1 MRYRALFVVT
11 FLLIYFSNNLPAQIN
26 IDIVYPKE
34 GQKVTAADSTFIFG
48 SVKPAN
54 VQFSINDKD
63 VKLYPNGA
71 FITILPVEP
80 GEFSFVSVAISPK
93 DTVIG
98 VRNVH
103 IPFYFE
109 TSLRYPLIIDT
120 SYVFPGVDWELT
132 AGDIFRVAFKGSP
145 GYDATFTIEGVAK
158 NLPMKELHPAKSFSW
173 GEARFGQRTPSKDPP
188 VKGIY
193 TGAFFIQPW
202 HIAFNSKIIFTLT
215 NHRQETVSCFAPGSL
230 SIDNSNIPKIGKIT
244 RGVKIA
250 GKKRRF
256 GDQLFLED
264 SVKLSITGGRGNSFR
279 VKFSQMENEEWV
291 NKNSIKLLPPG
302 AQMPKSAI
310 SVIRSEDFPRKTRVT
325 VLLREKL
332 PFRIEQKLKPS
343 ALIITLYGVLGIKDW
358 MKLGFGSSIIK
369 DINWE
374 QVAVDVCQITIDL
387 TLVQHWGYDP
397 FYENGNFC
405 LDIKKPPPIAEWFQ
419 PPLKNIVIC
428 LDPGHNPDLGAMGP
442 TRLTEKDVNYEISLL
457 LKEKLQQKGAFV
469 FLTHG
474 REDGI
479 SLNSRPK
486 FAAFIGADIL
496 LSLHFNA
503 LPDGANPHKIRGI
516 SNYYYHPQSR
526 KLAYLIQ
533 QKLFKKTGLRYFGL
547 FRNNLTMCRSPQ
559 MISVL
564 TEPAFIMHPEEEILI
579 QSPKYRNKVTDAI
592 IEAMEEFLREG
603 RE

>member
-1 MRYRALFVVT
+1 MRYRALFLIT

-34 GQKVTAADSTFIFG
+34 GQKVTAADSAFIFG

-71 FITILPVEP
+71 FITILPIEP
-80 GEFSFVSVAISPK
+80 GEFSFVSVAISPT
-93 DTVIG
+93 DTVIDI
-98 VRNVH
+98 RNVH
-103 IPFYFE
+103 IPQYFK
-109 TSLRYPLIIDT
+109 TSPKYPLTIDT
-120 SYVFPGVDWELT
+120 SYVFPKVDWELT

-145 GYDATFTIEGVAK
+145 GYNASFSIEGVAK
-158 NLPMKELHPAKSFSW
+158 NFPMKELHPVTSFYW
-173 GEARFGQRTPSKDPP
+173 GEARFGQRTPSNDPP

-193 TGAFFIQPW
+193 AGAFFIQPW
-202 HIAFNSKIIFTLT
+202 HIAFKSKISFSLT
-215 NHRQETVSCFAPGSL
+215 NQQQDTVKCFAPGSL
-230 SIDNSNIPKIGKIT
+230 SIDNSNTPKIGKII

-250 GKKRRF
+250 GKRRRF

-264 SVKLSITGGRGNSFR
+264 SVKLSITGGRGNYYR
-279 VKFSQMENEEWV
+279 VIFSQTENEQWV
-291 NKNSIKLLPPG
+291 NKNNIKLLPPG
-302 AQMPKSAI
+302 AQMPKSMVT
-310 SVIRSEDFPRKTRVT
+310 VIRSEDFPRKTRIT
-325 VLLREKL
+325 ILLQEKL

-343 ALIITLYGVLGIKDW
+343 ALIITFYGVSEIKDW
-358 MKLGFGSSIIK
+358 IKLDFGSSVIK

-374 QVAVDVCQITIDL
+374 QAAVDVCQITIDL

-397 FYENGNFC
+397 FYENGCFF
-405 LDIKKPPPIAEWFQ
+405 LDIKKNPRIAEWPQ
-419 PPLKNIVIC
+419 SLLKDIVVC
-428 LDPGHNPDLGAMGP
+428 LDPGHNPDLGAVGP

-479 SLNSRPK
+479 NLYTRSKL
-486 FAAFIGADIL
+486 AAFVGADIL

-533 QKLFKKTGLRYFGL
+533 QKLFKKTRLHYFGL
-547 FRNNLTMCRSPQ
+547 FRNNLTVCRSPQ

-564 TEPAFIMHPEEEILI
+564 TEPAFIIHPEEEILI
-579 QSPKYRNKVTDAI
+579 QSPKYRNNVTDAI
-592 IEAMEEFLREG
+592 IEAMEEFLRECK
-603 RE
+603 E